1 MQDFYT
7 YILRC
12 NDGSYY
18 VGHTDD
24 IEVRVSGHQQ
34 RHYPCS
40 YTATRL
46 PVSLVFVQAFGTRD
60 EAFAAEWQIKKWT
73 RKKKEALI
81 KGEFDLLRELSK
93 KTNF

>member
-1 MQDFYT
+1 MQDFYI

-18 VGHTDD
+18 VGHTDNVD
-24 IEVRVSGHQQ
+24 ARLSGHQQ

-46 PVSLVFVQAFGTRD
+46 PVALLFVQEFGSRD
-60 EAFAAEWQIKKWT
+60 EAFAAERQIKKWT
-73 RKKKEALI
+73 RRKKEALI
-81 KGEFDLLRELSK
+81 KGDFDLLREIAK
-93 KTNF
+93 KINF